1 MLSIRPL
8 WMLALLLAPLLHPGS
23 TAAQASAERV
33 DVVVIGEDCS
43 DCVISLAR
51 EWRYRAGDDPS
62 WADPRVDDSS
72 WEYALPSLGG
82 AEVGSDDWQGIG
94 WFRRRIRTTSSFG
107 DSLGLHMLQAGASEI
122 YLDGHLVASF
132 GRVATDPKAEEPMLP
147 QFAASIAVE
156 PEVDHLLA
164 VRYSNVT
171 GNVLQREFRG
181 FELHI
186 GDMQALSEHG
196 LRIVRQ
202 YTAFMAGSIGLFG
215 ALTLLH
221 LLLFAFRPQATENLY
236 FALFTACVVGMLLAE
251 NQASSISEFSR
262 VFFYYNWFLTASIG
276 MALSALVIEHKVF
289 KRQLG
294 VTFWALCAAAVGVVA
309 WVWTRTAFGQ
319 DLLPTAVFLAIVYLV
334 TLWLALHALAEREP
348 DAWVIGL
355 GFLIL
360 TLCVFATLLRVAG
373 WLELP
378 PDLSAVIGLGA
389 LALCFSVYL
398 TRRVAR
404 TAKELE
410 TKLAEVEQL
419 TSRTIEQERRAAREE
434 LERRVLEEDNR
445 RKTAELEEARAL
457 QLAMLPSEL
466 PRLANY
472 EIAVHMSTANEVGGD
487 YYDFHSHPD
496 GSCTLAVGD
505 ATGHGLHAGMVVG
518 AAKSLFQTWCHD
530 PNLALV
536 LERIGEGLTS
546 MHRRQASMAMLLVH
560 LSNNGLVVASA
571 GMPPI
576 LIWRHDSRKVQEALN
591 PSVPLGTLAGVRFGE
606 SQIDLRLGDC
616 ALIMTDG
623 FAEVMSPDG
632 ELLGYEGASQLF
644 AQVAHLEPRAAV
656 TELLTRV
663 AEFHADTPLHDDMTL
678 IVLKART

>member
-1 MLSIRPL
+1 MLSIRSI
-8 WMLALLLAPLLHPGS
+8 WTLALLLAPLLHPGP
-23 TAAQASAERV
+23 TAAQTSAPWA
-33 DVVVIGEDCS
+33 DVVVIGEDCR

-51 EWRYRAGDDPS
+51 AWRYRAGDDPS
-62 WADPRVDDSS
+62 WADPSLDDSH
-72 WEYALPSLGG
+72 WDLVLPALKGVEEAG
-82 AEVGSDDWQGIG
+82 DGWQGIG

-107 DSLGLHMLQAGASEI
+107 DTLGLHMLQAGASEI
-122 YLDGHLVASF
+122 YLDGQLVASF
-132 GRVATDPKAEEPMLP
+132 GKVATDQQEEDPLLP
-147 QFAASIAVE
+147 QFVASVAVE

-171 GNVLQREFRG
+171 NNVLQRGFRG

-221 LLLFAFRPQATENLY
+221 LLLFAFRPQGTENLY
-236 FALFTACVVGMLLAE
+236 FALFTGCVVGMLLAE
-251 NQASSISEFSR
+251 IRANSISDFAR
-262 VFFYYNWFLTASIG
+262 VLYHYNWFLTASIG
-276 MALSALVIEHKVF
+276 MALSALLVEHKVF
-289 KRQLG
+289 KRRLG
-294 VTFWALCAAAVGVVA
+294 VTFWGLCTAALGVVA

-319 DLLPTAVFLAIVYLV
+319 DLLPTVLFLAIVYLV
-334 TLWLALHALAEREP
+334 TLWLALLALVERQP

-355 GFLIL
+355 GFFVL
-360 TLCVFATLLRVAG
+360 TLCVFATLLRAAG

-389 LALCFSVYL
+389 LAVCFSVYL

-404 TAKELE
+404 TARELE
-410 TKLAEVEQL
+410 TKLGEVEQL
-419 TSRTIEQERRAAREE
+419 TTRTIEQERRAAREE
-434 LERRVLEEDNR
+434 LEHRVLEEDNR

-457 QLAMLPSEL
+457 QLAMLPREL
-466 PRLANY
+466 PRLANF

-487 YYDFHSHPD
+487 YYDFHTHDD
-496 GSCTLAVGD
+496 GTCTLAVGD

-530 PNLALV
+530 ANLALV
-536 LERIGEGLTS
+536 LERIGDGLTS
-546 MHRRQASMAMLLVH
+546 MHRRQASMAMLLVR
-560 LSNNGLVVASA
+560 LSNDGLLVASA

-576 LIWRHDSRKVQEALN
+576 LIWRHDSREVQEAMN
-591 PSVPLGTLAGVRFGE
+591 PSVPLATLAGVHFE
-606 SQIDLRLGDC
+606 EQQIELRLGDC
-616 ALIMTDG
+616 AFIMTDG

-644 AQVAHLEPRAAV
+644 AQVAHLEPQAAV
-656 TELLTRV
+656 AELLTRV
-663 AEFHADTPLHDDMTL
+663 AEFHAETPLQDDMTL
-678 IVLKART
+678 IVIRARG